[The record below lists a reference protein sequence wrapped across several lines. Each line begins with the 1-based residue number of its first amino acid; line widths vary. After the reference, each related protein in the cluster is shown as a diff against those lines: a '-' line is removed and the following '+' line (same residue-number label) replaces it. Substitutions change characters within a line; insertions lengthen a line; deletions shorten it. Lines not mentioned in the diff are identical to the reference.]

1 MGRKA
6 YRIDEF
12 FGIDQSR
19 NENAIA
25 PGMSADACNMDTENG
40 SLAVAKGYVR
50 YIPEPVPGTEPL
62 HRLYVHQRRE
72 GEQCIAIAGDVIYAY
87 RDGAWDAVYTYAP
100 GLAEHRFDFA
110 EAQIGGQ
117 DHLIIGCGEAQLV
130 KYDGEAA
137 SLFGSAEQLSDA
149 HVLYLA
155 MYRNRL
161 FSAGDPEHPNRL
173 YWSELPGSGRSI
185 EGWGPVEASPNVE
198 GGHTE
203 VGDTGGD
210 PITGLAALSNQL
222 LIFKRHAVY
231 RLLGDRPGNYIVEE
245 V

>member
-130 KYDGEAA
+130 KYDGETA

-173 YWSELPGSGRSI
+173 Y
-185 EGWGPVEASPNVE
+185 
-198 GGHTE
+198 
-203 VGDTGGD
+203 
-210 PITGLAALSNQL
+210 
-222 LIFKRHAVY
+222 
-231 RLLGDRPGNYIVEE
+231 
-245 V
+245 